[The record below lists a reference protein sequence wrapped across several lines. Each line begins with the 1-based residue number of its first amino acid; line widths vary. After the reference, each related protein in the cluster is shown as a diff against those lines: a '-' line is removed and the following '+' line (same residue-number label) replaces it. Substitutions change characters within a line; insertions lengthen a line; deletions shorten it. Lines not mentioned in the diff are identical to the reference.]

1 VERETRKLGYRLD
14 PSGYLART
22 RGAESDRRV
31 SLRPAPDA
39 MARLT
44 ALLPAAQ
51 GVAAYA
57 ALAQHADTA
66 TAEGDARGR
75 GQLMAD
81 TLVARLTGQTT
92 AEQVPVEVELILD
105 ADTLLGKND
114 QAAQLAGY
122 GPIPADT
129 ARQLIT
135 QPDQAWLRRLYRRPD
150 TGELITMETRRRCF
164 TAGQRQFIR
173 LRDQTCRTPYCD
185 APIRHTDH
193 ITPAET
199 GGPTSIDNGQ
209 GLCAACNHAKQ
220 APGWQATR
228 APNGD
233 VQTETPTRHHYH
245 SRAPAA

>member
-1 VERETRKLGYRLD
+1 
-14 PSGYLART
+14 
-22 RGAESDRRV
+22 
-31 SLRPAPDA
+31 

-57 ALAQHADTA
+57 ALARHADTA
-66 TAEGDARGR
+66 TATGDSRGR

-92 AEQVPVEVELILD
+92 ADQVPVEVELILD

-114 QAAQLAGY
+114 EPAELPGY
-122 GPIPADT
+122 GPIPAET
-129 ARQLIT
+129 ARELT
-135 QPDQAWLRRLYRRPD
+135 VQPERAWLRRLYRRPAEN
-150 TGELITMETRRRCF
+150 ELVAMETRRRCF

-173 LRDQTCRTPYCD
+173 LRDQTCRTPWCD

-193 ITPAET
+193 ITPADA
-199 GGPTSIDNGQ
+199 GGATSIRNGQ
-209 GLCAACNHAKQ
+209 GLCAACNYAKQ

-233 VQTETPTRHHYH
+233 VQTETPTRHRYH